1 MQSQDSQNNGKVSND
16 EQLDQTAAADELAA
30 RMRGSA
36 PDGQV
41 NGEVEAAL
49 NAHPYL
55 AMSTEGPPPTNRGP
69 GNYNPETF
77 QSFRCGVDSL
87 YLSYPGVL
95 AEDWNRKL
103 GYLKELAQS
112 ASETQQALAQVV
124 IGEHLFEV
132 LDKGRGR
139 FSYVL
144 VDNCYHIQA
153 SNSNSKALPLAYV
166 QISSEYLCAVGVE
179 QAEKSLRFI
188 VNTLG
193 LVKEPANVSRGDLY
207 VDFVADVRMD
217 LFNPLESWV
226 TRTQSIDLHYRY
238 GQFSGWSFGLG
249 SDVSARLYDK
259 TLEIEKKSKK
269 FYMHDLWRAA
279 GWDGEKPVWRMEF
292 QVKRDVLVELGV
304 IKIEHLLEAQRGLW
318 RYFTED
324 WLRLA
329 VPSPTDSNQTRWPNH
344 PLWDDITA
352 AFQSEVEQPKLSRFS
367 PMRPP
372 QDSHL
377 FINGLAGMTSFMA
390 REGINDL
397 WDGVATYLQQAEEY
411 HSAGGTVTDHGLKQY
426 VGKKVKVKSRR
437 YNSINNRE
445 GILQD
450 QREISSGAEAYQKAK
465 DGT

>member
-1 MQSQDSQNNGKVSND
+1 MQAQDSQNHGAAASDGQFN
-16 EQLDQTAAADELAA
+16 QTAAAAELPA
-30 RMRGSA
+30 RTRGSA
-36 PDGQV
+36 PDWQLS
-41 NGEVEAAL
+41 GEVEVAIDVQTS
-49 NAHPYL
+49 L
-55 AMSTEGPPPTNRGP
+55 ATPKKGPPPTNRGP
-69 GNYNPETF
+69 GNYTPETF
-77 QSFRCGVDSL
+77 QSLRFGVDSL

-103 GYLKELAQS
+103 GDLKELAQS
-112 ASETQQALAQVV
+112 ESETQQALAQVV
-124 IGEHLFEV
+124 IGDHLFEV

-153 SNSNSKALPLAYV
+153 SNSNSKSLPLAYV
-166 QISSEYLCAVGVE
+166 QISSEYLCAVGIE

-304 IKIEHLLEAQRGLW
+304 LKIEHLLEAQRGLW

-329 VPSPTDSNQTRWPNH
+329 VPSSTDSNQTRWPNH

-352 AFQSEVEQPKLSRFS
+352 AFQSEIEQPKLSRFS

-390 REGINDL
+390 REGIDDL
-397 WDGVATYLQQAEEY
+397 GEGVGEFLHQAKAFHDAQYDVPGFGFKNYVERKV
-411 HSAGGTVTDHGLKQY
+411 SAKN
-426 VGKKVKVKSRR
+426 RR
-437 YNSINNRE
+437 YNSVNNRE
-445 GILQD
+445 GFTRDIQEMAD
-450 QREISSGAEAYQKAK
+450 KAESYQKAK